1 MSTDT
6 TNTEAKN
13 AALLDA
19 LRETV
24 DNLSAV
30 LDGSR
35 EPSADMLATAKA
47 ALRAVHPGA
56 ALLTMMEALTSERD
70 LLREQV
76 KAVRTRL
83 DEKRADADRVAQTYT
98 TPGLSDAKRTAY
110 LIRHVLHEVRAAL
123 NCRPGCDRSHGGK
136 HSWE

>member
-19 LRETV
+19 LRETA
-24 DNLSAV
+24 DNLAAV

-35 EPSADMLATAKA
+35 EPSADMLTTAKA

-56 ALLTMMEALTSERD
+56 ALLTKVEALTSERN

-83 DEKRADADRVAQTYT
+83 DEKRADADRVAEMYA
-98 TPGLSDAKRTAY
+98 TPGLNATKRTAY
-110 LIRHVLHEVRAAL
+110 LIRNVLHEVRTAL
-123 NCRPGCDRSHGGK
+123 DCRPGCDRAHGGK